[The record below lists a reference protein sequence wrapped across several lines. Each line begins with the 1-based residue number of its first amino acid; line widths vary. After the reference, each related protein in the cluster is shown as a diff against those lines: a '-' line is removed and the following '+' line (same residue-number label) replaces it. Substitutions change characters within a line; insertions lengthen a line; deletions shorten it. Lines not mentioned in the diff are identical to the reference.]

1 MANFINNIFNKLP
14 KMTVGDGN
22 PEKWNKVADWISR
35 PTQNRLIMGGTAIFI
50 QPTIDRHN
58 KHVNEETRETSALR
72 TTAKVLVGTGVGIVV
87 RQACYEITGMMTNVN
102 GTKPYSKWLVPIAKL
117 TGLKNDNPFLKTH
130 RTVIATFMGLG
141 VMLFTNFLIDAPA
154 TVKLTNKLLASSNTL
169 KEIRAK
175 KEEGGLVDVQV

>member
-1 MANFINNIFNKLP
+1 MLSF
-14 KMTVGDGN
+14 
-22 PEKWNKVADWISR
+22 
-35 PTQNRLIMGGTAIFI
+35 
-50 QPTIDRHN
+50 
-58 KHVNEETRETSALR
+58 REVT
-72 TTAKVLVGTGVGIVV
+72 
-87 RQACYEITGMMTNVN
+87 
-102 GTKPYSKWLVPIAKL
+102 
-117 TGLKNDNPFLKTH
+117 FLKTH